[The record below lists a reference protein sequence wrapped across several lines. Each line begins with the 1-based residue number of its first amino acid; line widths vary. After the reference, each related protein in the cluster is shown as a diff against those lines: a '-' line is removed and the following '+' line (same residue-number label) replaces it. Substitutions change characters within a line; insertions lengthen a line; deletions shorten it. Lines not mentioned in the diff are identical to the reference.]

1 MKKTLLAAAL
11 AVGFVGA
18 AQAETSVTLYG
29 IIDTGVGYNRIKAKE
44 FDTDWRNG
52 QVNIN
57 DAGKYTK
64 TGIYDGTSHGQAG
77 SRWGLKGTEDLGN
90 GLRAEFML
98 EGGIDV
104 TTGTSN
110 QGGRLFG
117 RQAWLGLAGDSWGAL
132 RFGRQHNVCTD
143 FMLGMVDPFGGGFG
157 LAHPGAAFS
166 AIDTNRMDNTIKY
179 VTPNFSGFQAGV
191 AYSFEHTGP
200 QGWKEKGSS
209 NPNNRAIS
217 AGLRYANGP
226 IGVALT
232 YDQMKNSSL
241 GGYQD
246 KAVKQWNIGGAYDF
260 EVVKVSAAFGQNRD
274 GIYANGFDLFS
285 SGGAFVGSGGWNGAL
300 NPIGG
305 YDKGFRSN
313 SYMVGLSAPIGGGTL
328 MASWAMMDPR
338 TKSDFIRDFEDATG

>member
-29 IIDTGVGYNRIKAKE
+29 IIDTGVGYNRVKTPDIG
-44 FDTDWRNG
+44 FDYDHGWFWGDRTHMLNTG
-52 QVNIN
+52 
-57 DAGKYTK
+57 GKHTK

-98 EGGIDV
+98 ESGMAR
-104 TTGTSN
+104 TTGHSQ

-117 RQAWLGLAGDSWGAL
+117 RQAWVGLAGDSWGAL
-132 RFGRQHNVCTD
+132 RFGRQHNVGTD

-157 LAHPGAAFS
+157 LAHGGAAFS

-191 AYSFEHTGP
+191 AYSFNHNGA
-200 QGWKEKGSS
+200 QDWKESGSS
-209 NPNNRAIS
+209 NSNDRAVS
-217 AGLRYANGP
+217 AALRYANGP

-246 KAVKQWNIGGAYDF
+246 KSVTQWNIGGAYDF

-274 GIYANGFDLFS
+274 GIYGNGNHSYSFTPGGTTFPPVPVPSFS
-285 SGGAFVGSGGWNGAL
+285 YSPAGGLWGLAF
-300 NPIGG
+300 NPVGG
-305 YDKGFRSN
+305 YDKGF
-313 SYMVGLSAPIGGGTL
+313 
-328 MASWAMMDPR
+328 
-338 TKSDFIRDFEDATG
+338 